1 MAHLMHWPCATL
13 LHRLLWYQT
22 RLVVSVPWILDQTR
36 DRPTQLCSFARFISE
51 PMSQMSHPHQ
61 DAALHQGPWK
71 LQACVLL
78 RSSFKKKK
86 IFTCIFQGTKE
97 NASSH
102 MVGGGFP
109 THKLFSGSY
118 KAKYRFPG
126 RKSIAQNQ
134 YVQNSLHTSIR
145 YWALQAANTPA
156 GQAAGT
162 LMTKMLVQLCSL
174 QAEQL
179 WQVFGLCFFIKSY
192 SGLGQIRQIGEVE
205 LPHLVLEAAKPEVKG
220 FWPHGWVLLEY

>member
-1 MAHLMHWPCATL
+1 MPLYCTGCSDTKPDWWFLCLGSWTKQGTDPHSSAPLPGSSRSPCHKCHTHTKMQHCIKAPENSK
-13 LHRLLWYQT
+13 
-22 RLVVSVPWILDQTR
+22 LVYS
-36 DRPTQLCSFARFISE
+36 SE
-51 PMSQMSHPHQ
+51 VH
-61 DAALHQGPWK
+61 
-71 LQACVLL
+71 
-78 RSSFKKKK
+78 FKKKK